1 MASKATA
8 AQAASTE
15 AQNDTDDAL
24 IDALAAAEKK
34 LVAKGKEQGYLSERE
49 IDDAIPPDRVNH
61 EQRED
66 ILARL
71 SVMGIN
77 VVDAEGSEEKE
88 PESAG
93 EIAERK
99 GNVADDIGRTDDP
112 VRMYLREMGTVELLS
127 REGEIEIAKRIEAGR
142 EKMIGGLCESPLT
155 MRAVVAWRDALQD
168 GDVLLRDI
176 IDLEA
181 TFSGPAENRVDGD
194 GADGEETAGGETA
207 SSATATSEAATSE
220 AATSEMASSHQ
231 RDGQQRDGQQRDGQ
245 RIDWPRC
252 GWRRTGW
259 RQTGRRR
266 GGRDRSG
273 IGRRGYGCRGG
284 AGKRGR
290 QPEPGAGQ

>member
-8 AQAASTE
+8 AQAVSTE

-88 PESAG
+88 PESAR
-93 EIAERK
+93 EMAERK
-99 GNVADDIGRTDDP
+99 GNVADDVGRTDDP

-194 GADGEETAGGETA
+194 GADGEETDQRSETATSETA
-207 SSATATSEAATSE
+207 SSETQQRDR
-220 AATSEMASSHQ
+220 HQ
-231 RDGQQRDGQQRDGQ
+231 RGRHQRDGQQRDGQ
-245 RIDWPRC
+245 RIERDGRRMAPLRMAANRMAA
-252 GWRRTGW
+252 GRTGPKRNPAPPIRLPRRR
-259 RQTGRRR
+259 RQTGP
-266 GGRDRSG
+266 S
-273 IGRRGYGCRGG
+273 
-284 AGKRGR
+284 A
-290 QPEPGAGQ
+290 